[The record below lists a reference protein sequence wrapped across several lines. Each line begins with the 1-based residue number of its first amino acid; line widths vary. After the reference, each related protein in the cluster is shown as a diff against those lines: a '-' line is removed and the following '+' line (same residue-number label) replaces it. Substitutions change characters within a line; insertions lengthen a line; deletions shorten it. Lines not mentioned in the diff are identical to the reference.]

1 MNLTRLFRPL
11 SLIAAGAFVASAILP
26 MSASAQ
32 DYGAMLRQ
40 SQMRS
45 AQLTMQINQARAQAV
60 NRKAQDP
67 QVRAQYAQYVANMR
81 ARGMP
86 AMSFF
91 QYAEEYMFTRG
102 FSREGMAY
110 ARNVNAG
117 IQARERASVM
127 AYRDAQ
133 AARGQAM
140 QANRDAYFRN
150 QQEAGRGLM
159 GQSTYYGP
167 NGYKT
172 QLPHTWQNNTQH
184 NYQGQTYRV
193 TESGQYQVL
202 GPNGWW
208 QPINR

>member
-1 MNLTRLFRPL
+1 MNLNRPFRPAI
-11 SLIAAGAFVASAILP
+11 LIAAAALALAAALPLSA
-26 MSASAQ
+26 AAQ
-32 DYGAMLRQ
+32 DYAGMLRQ

-45 AQLTMQINQARAQAV
+45 NLLTMQINQARAQAV

-67 QVRAQYAQYVANMR
+67 EVRARYAQYVQNMR
-81 ARGMP
+81 SRGMP
-86 AMSFF
+86 AMNFF

-102 FSREGMAY
+102 FSRDGIAY

-117 IQARERASVM
+117 IQAREQASVR

-140 QANRDAYFRN
+140 QQQRDAYFRN

-159 GQSTYYGP
+159 GQSTYHGP
-167 NGYKT
+167 NGYQT

-184 NYQGQTYRV
+184 HYQGQTYRV

-202 GPNGWW
+202 GTNGWW